1 MWNWGGFYVLSPS
14 KMVMRSAHHI
24 PPAIPYTGDQAR
36 SLTGVAAIQFRLR
49 KVQGGE
55 GGALPNKPA
64 NPKQWERKSS
74 LKLRLDRRI
83 WESSPLVCT
92 LAEFWLLVWMRSGHV
107 NPKSHG
113 RLKVSWEG
121 EEKIKLKL
129 LVSTQAFTYCFC
141 LQENAWLHNSE
152 SSSST

>member
-1 MWNWGGFYVLSPS
+1 MLSPS

-24 PPAIPYTGDQAR
+24 PPVIPCTGDQAG

-64 NPKQWERKSS
+64 NPKQRERKSS

-83 WESSPLVCT
+83 
-92 LAEFWLLVWMRSGHV
+92 
-107 NPKSHG
+107 
-113 RLKVSWEG
+113 
-121 EEKIKLKL
+121 
-129 LVSTQAFTYCFC
+129 
-141 LQENAWLHNSE
+141 
-152 SSSST
+152 